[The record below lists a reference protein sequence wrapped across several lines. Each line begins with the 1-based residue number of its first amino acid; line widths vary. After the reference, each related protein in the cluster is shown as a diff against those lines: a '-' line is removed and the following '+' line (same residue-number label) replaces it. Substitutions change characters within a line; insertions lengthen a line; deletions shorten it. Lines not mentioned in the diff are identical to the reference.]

1 MIRPDSF
8 YSTHYRIKLTSEVK
22 GVREDFPILQRE
34 INGYPLVYFD
44 NAATTQKPNSVI
56 DAMNDYYSNSNANV
70 HRAVHTL
77 AGEAT
82 EGYESCRLALKS
94 RFNANRAII
103 TSGTTEAINLV
114 AHAWGRANLSDGDAI
129 ILTEMEHHSD
139 IVPWQMLAQEMNIE
153 LRYVPVQK
161 DLTLDM
167 DLFEAAIDGAK
178 LVCVVHISNV
188 LGVCNPVD
196 KIVEI
201 AKQNGAKVLLDAAQ
215 SAPHQDIDFVALG
228 ADFMAFSAH
237 KMCGPTGIGALL
249 VSDEAFDEMQPFMG
263 GGDMIE
269 TVSIHGSTY
278 QQNEQKF
285 EAGTPRIAE
294 AIGWTQAIKWLNDV
308 DIESEHKRI
317 LESARWLSQQ
327 LRDMGMTVYGRHDD
341 NDAAVV
347 SFLHPTMNSE
357 DLAHL
362 LDARGFAVRTGHH
375 CAQPLLDRLE
385 ITGTVRVSL
394 YFYNTHEEVVS
405 FVNYLAEILER
416 FA

>member
-1 MIRPDSF
+1 M
-8 YSTHYRIKLTSEVK
+8 
-22 GVREDFPILQRE
+22 REDFPILQRE
-34 INGYPLVYFD
+34 INGYPLVYLD
-44 NAATTQKPNSVI
+44 NAATTQKPLSVI
-56 DAMNDYYSNSNANV
+56 NAMNDYYSNSNANV

-82 EGYESCRLALKS
+82 EGYEACRTAIKE
-94 RFNANRAII
+94 RFNADKAII

-153 LRYVPVQK
+153 LRYIPVQK

-167 DLFEAAIDGAK
+167 EIFEAAIVGAK

-188 LGVCNPVD
+188 LGVCNPID
-196 KIVEI
+196 DIIKI
-201 AKQNGAKVLLDAAQ
+201 AKKNGAKVLLDAAQ
-215 SAPHQDIDFVALG
+215 SAPHQDIDFNALG
-228 ADFMAFSAH
+228 ANFMAFSAH

-249 VSDEAFDEMQPFMG
+249 VDNETFEQMQPFMG

-278 QQNEQKF
+278 QKTEQKF

-294 AIGWTQAIKWLNDV
+294 AIGWTEAIKWLNQI
-308 DIESEHKRI
+308 DIVKEHKRI
-317 LESARWLSQQ
+317 LQSARWLAERLTQ
-327 LRDMGMTVYGRHDD
+327 MGMTVYGRHGD

-375 CAQPLLDRLE
+375 CAQPLLDRLQ

-394 YFYNTHEEVVS
+394 YFYNTHDEVVS
-405 FVNYLAEILER
+405 FVEYLSEILER
-416 FA
+416 FS

>member
-1 MIRPDSF
+1 MRD
-8 YSTHYRIKLTSEVK
+8 E
-22 GVREDFPILQRE
+22 FPILQRE
-34 INGYPLVYFD
+34 INGYPLVYLD

-82 EGYESCRLALKS
+82 EGYESCRTALKS
-94 RFNANRAII
+94 RFNADKAII

-114 AHAWGRANLSDGDAI
+114 AHAWGRANLADGDAI

-167 DLFEAAIDGAK
+167 DLFEAAVDGAK

-188 LGVCNPVD
+188 LGVCNPVAD
-196 KIVEI
+196 IVRI
-201 AKQNGAKVLLDAAQ
+201 AKQNGARVLLDAAQ
-215 SAPHQDIDFVALG
+215 SAPHQEIDFIGSG

-249 VSDEAFDEMQPFMG
+249 VTDDAFSEMQPFMG

-269 TVSIHGSTY
+269 KVSIHGSTY
-278 QQNEQKF
+278 QKNEQKF

-294 AIGWTQAIKWLNDV
+294 AIGWTEAIKWLNGI
-308 DIESEHKRI
+308 DIKSEHERI
-317 LESARWLSQQ
+317 LQSARWLAGQ

-375 CAQPLLDRLE
+375 CAQPLLERLE

-405 FVNYLAEILER
+405 FVNYLSEILER

>member
-1 MIRPDSF
+1 MRL
-8 YSTHYRIKLTSEVK
+8 YQLIKTN
-22 GVREDFPILQRE
+22 GNDIMRDDFPILQRK

-82 EGYESCRLALKS
+82 EGYESCRSELKS
-94 RFNANRAII
+94 RFNASKAII

-167 DLFEAAIDGAK
+167 DLFEDAIEGAK

-188 LGVCNPVD
+188 LGVCNPVE

-201 AKQNGAKVLLDAAQ
+201 AKKKGARVLLDAAQ
-215 SAPHQDIDFVALG
+215 SAPHQDIDFQQLG

-249 VSDEAFDEMQPFMG
+249 VTDDAFDEMQPFMG

-278 QQNEQKF
+278 QINEQKF

-294 AIGWTQAIKWLNDV
+294 AIGWSEAIKWLNEI
-308 DIESEHKRI
+308 DIKSEHKRI
-317 LESARWLSQQ
+317 LQSARWLAEQ
-327 LRDMGMTVYGRHDD
+327 LREMGMTVYGRHDD

-385 ITGTVRVSL
+385 ITGTVRASL

-405 FVNYLAEILER
+405 FVDYLKEILER

>member
-1 MIRPDSF
+1 M
-8 YSTHYRIKLTSEVK
+8 STM
-22 GVREDFPILQRE
+22 REEFPILQRE

-56 DAMNDYYSNSNANV
+56 NAMNDYYSNSNANV

-82 EGYESCRLALKS
+82 EGYESCRSALKA
-94 RFNANRAII
+94 RFKANKAII

-153 LRYVPVQK
+153 LRFIPVQK

-167 DLFEAAIDGAK
+167 DLFEAAIEGAK

-188 LGVCNPVD
+188 LGVCNPVE
-196 KIVEI
+196 KIIDI
-201 AKQNGAKVLLDAAQ
+201 AHRNGARVLLDAAQ
-215 SAPHQDIDFVALG
+215 SAPHQDIDFEELG

-249 VSDEAFDEMQPFMG
+249 VTDDAFDEMQPFMG

-269 TVSIHGSTY
+269 TVSIRGSTY
-278 QQNEQKF
+278 QKNEQKF

-294 AIGWTQAIKWLNDV
+294 AIGWTEAIKWLNSV
-308 DIESEHKRI
+308 DIKTEHKRI
-317 LESARWLSQQ
+317 LNSARWLANQ
-327 LRDMGMTVYGRHDD
+327 LRNLGMTVYARHDD

-375 CAQPLLDRLE
+375 CAQPLLERLE
-385 ITGTVRVSL
+385 INGTVRVSL

-405 FVNYLAEILER
+405 FVEYFTEIVER

>member
-1 MIRPDSF
+1 
-8 YSTHYRIKLTSEVK
+8 
-22 GVREDFPILQRE
+22 
-34 INGYPLVYFD
+34 
-44 NAATTQKPNSVI
+44 
-56 DAMNDYYSNSNANV
+56 MNDYYSNSNANV

-82 EGYESCRLALKS
+82 EGYESCRTALKS
-94 RFNANRAII
+94 RFNANKAII

-114 AHAWGRANLSDGDAI
+114 AHAWGRANLSDGDAV

-167 DLFEAAIDGAK
+167 ELFEAAIDGAK

-188 LGVCNPVD
+188 LGVCNPVAD
-196 KIVEI
+196 IVRI
-201 AKQNGAKVLLDAAQ
+201 AKQNGARVLLDAAQ
-215 SAPHQDIDFVALG
+215 SAPHQDIDFIELG

-237 KMCGPTGIGALL
+237 KMCGPTGIGTLL
-249 VSDEAFDEMQPFMG
+249 VTDDAFSEMQPFMG

-269 TVSIHGSTY
+269 TVTIRGSTY
-278 QQNEQKF
+278 QKNEQKF

-294 AIGWTQAIKWLNDV
+294 AIGWTEAIRWLNNI
-308 DIESEHKRI
+308 DIKSEHERI
-317 LESARWLSQQ
+317 LHSARWLADQ
-327 LRDMGMTVYGRHDD
+327 LREMGMTVYGRHDD

-375 CAQPLLDRLE
+375 CAQPLLERLE

-405 FVNYLAEILER
+405 FVDYLSEILER

>member
-1 MIRPDSF
+1 MTLRD
-8 YSTHYRIKLTSEVK
+8 
-22 GVREDFPILQRE
+22 DFPILQRE

-82 EGYESCRLALKS
+82 EGYESCRRELKS
-94 RFNANRAII
+94 RFNASKAII

-153 LRYVPVQK
+153 LRYVPVL
-161 DLTLDM
+161 DDFTLDM

-188 LGVCNPVD
+188 LGVCNPVE

-201 AKQNGAKVLLDAAQ
+201 AKKKGARVLLDAAQ
-215 SAPHQDIDFVALG
+215 SAPHQDIDFQELG

-249 VSDEAFDEMQPFMG
+249 VTDDAFDEMQPFMG

-278 QQNEQKF
+278 QKNEQKF

-294 AIGWTQAIKWLNDV
+294 AIGWSEAIKWLNAI
-308 DIESEHKRI
+308 DIKSEHKRI
-317 LESARWLSQQ
+317 LQSARWLAEQI
-327 LRDMGMTVYGRHDD
+327 REMGMTVYGRHDD

-385 ITGTVRVSL
+385 ITGTVRASL

-405 FVNYLAEILER
+405 FVDYLKEILER

>member
-1 MIRPDSF
+1 MRD
-8 YSTHYRIKLTSEVK
+8 
-22 GVREDFPILQRE
+22 DFPILQRE

-44 NAATTQKPNSVI
+44 NAATTQKPHSVI
-56 DAMNDYYSNSNANV
+56 NAMNDYYSNSNANV

-82 EGYESCRLALKS
+82 EGYESCRNELKS
-94 RFNANRAII
+94 RFNADKAVI

-153 LRYVPVQK
+153 LRYVPVL
-161 DLTLDM
+161 DDFTLDM

-188 LGVCNPVD
+188 LGVCNPVE
-196 KIVEI
+196 KIIEI
-201 AKQNGAKVLLDAAQ
+201 AKQKGARVLLDAAQ
-215 SAPHQDIDFVALG
+215 SAPHQDIDFKQLG

-249 VSDEAFDEMQPFMG
+249 VTDDAFSEMQPFMG

-269 TVSIHGSTY
+269 TVSIQGSTY
-278 QQNEQKF
+278 QKNEQKF

-294 AIGWTQAIKWLNDV
+294 AIGWSEAIKWLNAV
-308 DIESEHKRI
+308 DIKSEHKRI
-317 LESARWLSQQ
+317 LQSARWLAEQ
-327 LRDMGMTVYGRHDD
+327 LRAMGLTVYGRHDD

-375 CAQPLLDRLE
+375 CAQPLLDRLA

-405 FVNYLAEILER
+405 FVENMKEIKQR

>member
-1 MIRPDSF
+1 MRD
-8 YSTHYRIKLTSEVK
+8 E
-22 GVREDFPILQRE
+22 FPILQRE
-34 INGYPLVYFD
+34 INGYPLVYLD

-82 EGYESCRLALKS
+82 EGYESCRTALKS
-94 RFNANRAII
+94 RFNADKAII

-114 AHAWGRANLSDGDAI
+114 AHAWGRANLADGDAI

-167 DLFEAAIDGAK
+167 DLFEAAVDGAK

-188 LGVCNPVD
+188 LGVCNPVAD
-196 KIVEI
+196 IVRI
-201 AKQNGAKVLLDAAQ
+201 AKQNGARVLLDAAQ
-215 SAPHQDIDFVALG
+215 SAPHQEIDFIGSG

-249 VSDEAFDEMQPFMG
+249 VTDDAFSEMQPFMG

-269 TVSIHGSTY
+269 KVSIHGSTY
-278 QQNEQKF
+278 QKNEQKF

-294 AIGWTQAIKWLNDV
+294 AIGWTEAIKWLNGI
-308 DIESEHKRI
+308 DIKSEHERI
-317 LESARWLSQQ
+317 LQSARWLAGQ

-375 CAQPLLDRLE
+375 CAQPLLERLQ

-405 FVNYLAEILER
+405 FVNYLSEILER